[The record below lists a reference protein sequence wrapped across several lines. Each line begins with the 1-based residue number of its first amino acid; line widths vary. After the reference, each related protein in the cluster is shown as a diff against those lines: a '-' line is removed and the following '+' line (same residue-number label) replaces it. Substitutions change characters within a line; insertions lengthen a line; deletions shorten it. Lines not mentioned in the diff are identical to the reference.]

1 MKMNKYRYIFTLI
14 YTCFVMLSFLSCS
27 SGNSSVSNKKKLT
40 YKDLPIK
47 KKISAI
53 NEPNPNSDFK
63 TGDLINIT
71 VSRLDTSVNFD
82 SVQFFVDGVMVG
94 ISTGT
99 NLTYAWNSSEAKV
112 GRRNIKT
119 ITYCKSYPKEVNN
132 ISIFMFS
139 DLVPRQYGFQI
150 INAFPHDQ
158 DAYTQGLVY
167 DLGFLFESTGQYGK
181 SSLRKIEPETGKLI
195 SSKKL
200 PPDLFGE
207 GVCIFKERIIQ
218 LTWKS
223 RIGFVYDKKSF
234 ELINKI
240 EYQTQGWGITT
251 DGEKL
256 IMSDGSNTIYFLEP
270 EYFTELSRI
279 EVYDNNGP
287 VNNLN
292 ELEFINGEIYANV
305 YQTDKIVKI
314 DLLTGKVL
322 AWINLEGL
330 LSKKDYHKKID
341 VLNGIAYDQ
350 EKNRLFVTGKMWPKL
365 FEIELVMLK

>member
-1 MKMNKYRYIFTLI
+1 MKMNKYRYNFILI

-27 SGNSSVSNKKKLT
+27 SGNSSINKSENQT
-40 YKDLPIK
+40 HKDLPVK
-47 KKISAI
+47 KKISVI
-53 NEPNPNSDFK
+53 NDPKPNSDFI
-63 TGDLINIT
+63 TGDLVTIT
-71 VSRLDTSVNFD
+71 VSRLDTSVIID
-82 SVQFFVDGVMVG
+82 SVQFFVDGVIVG
-94 ISTGT
+94 TSTGT
-99 NLTYAWNSSEAKV
+99 ELTYAWNSSEAKA

-119 ITYCKSYPKEVNN
+119 ITYSKNHPKEVNA
-132 ISIFMFS
+132 ISITMFS
-139 DLVPRQYGFQI
+139 DFVPRQYGFQI
-150 INAFPHDQ
+150 IHTFPHDQ
-158 DAYTQGLVY
+158 DAYTQGLVF

-195 SSKKL
+195 SSKNL

-240 EYQTQGWGITT
+240 EYQTQGWGITS

-279 EVYDNNGP
+279 EVYDNKGP

-305 YQTDKIVKI
+305 YQTDKIVRI
-314 DLLTGKVL
+314 DPLTGKVL
-322 AWINLEGL
+322 AWINMEGL

-350 EKNRLFVTGKMWPKL
+350 GKNRLFVTGKMWPKL
-365 FEIELVMLK
+365 FEIKLVMMK